1 MFCSLFLYI
10 LFSLLII
17 FLVQEDFPAY
27 PPIMISNRELFLKNT
42 AQTSESPRLIEVE
55 RAEGIY
61 LYGPNG
67 KSYMDLVSGFN
78 VSNIGHRH
86 PRVLAAIQD
95 QLDKFMHV
103 TVYGEFVQAPQVQLA
118 TELLAVLPDSF
129 GSVYFTN
136 SGAEAVEGSMKIAK
150 KFTGRRQLIAAKKAY
165 HGSTQGALSLIGD
178 EAYREAYAPL
188 LPEIK
193 FIDYNE
199 MADLNQISTE
209 TAAVIVEAIQGEAGV
224 RVPEKAYMQALR
236 KRCDETGALLIFDE
250 IQTGFGR
257 TGKLFAFEHFDIV
270 PDILMLAKGIG
281 GGMPLGAFVGRKE
294 VMDVIKAN
302 PMLGHITTFGGHPVS
317 CAAAR
322 ASLAVIQEEKL
333 VEQVAAK
340 AALFRAELD
349 IAQIQE
355 IRGLGLM
362 MCLQLENFDQ
372 VYAVSNYCAEQGLII
387 DWYLHCETA
396 LRIAPPL
403 TISEEEIKTACKIIR
418 EAIVKFC

>member
-1 MFCSLFLYI
+1 
-10 LFSLLII
+10 
-17 FLVQEDFPAY
+17 
-27 PPIMISNRELFLKNT
+27 MISNRELFLKNT
-42 AQTSESPRLIEVE
+42 AQTSNSPRLIEVE

-61 LYGPNG
+61 LYGPDG
-67 KSYMDLVSGFN
+67 QRYMDLVSGFN

-86 PRVLAAIQD
+86 PKVLAAIHQ
-95 QLDKFMHV
+95 QLEKFMHV
-103 TVYGEFVQAPQVQLA
+103 TVYGEFVQAPQVELA
-118 TELLAVLPDSF
+118 TALLEVLPATY

-136 SGAEAVEGSMKIAK
+136 SGAEAVEGSMKVAK
-150 KFTGRRQLIAAKKAY
+150 KYTGRREIIAAKKAY
-165 HGSTQGALSLIGD
+165 HGSTQGALSLIGN
-178 EAYREAYAPL
+178 EEYRTAYAPL
-188 LPEIK
+188 LPEVS

-199 MADLNQISTE
+199 PSDFEKISE
-209 TAAVIVEAIQGEAGV
+209 RTAAVIVEAIQGEAGV
-224 RVPEKAYMQALR
+224 RVPSKEYMQALR

-281 GGMPLGAFVGRKE
+281 GGMPLGAFIAPKE
-294 VMDVIKAN
+294 VMAVIKDN

-317 CAAAR
+317 CAAAK
-322 ASLAVIQEEKL
+322 ASLKVIQEENL
-333 VEQVAAK
+333 LDQVTEK
-340 AALFRAELD
+340 ANLFRTELD
-349 IAQIQE
+349 IPQIKE

-372 VYAVSNYCAEQGLII
+372 VYAVSNYCAEKGIII

-403 TISEEEIKTACKIIR
+403 TISMDEIQEACKIIR
-418 EAIVKFC
+418 KAIVKFC